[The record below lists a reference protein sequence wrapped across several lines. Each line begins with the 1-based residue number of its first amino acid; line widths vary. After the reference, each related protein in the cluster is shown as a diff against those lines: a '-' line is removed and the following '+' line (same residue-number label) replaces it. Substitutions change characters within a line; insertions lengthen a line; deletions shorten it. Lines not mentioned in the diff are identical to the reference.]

1 MRPGAIPLRTLAA
14 LAGIAALLG
23 TGFAAPAQGQ
33 AADEKLR
40 EALAGALRGGGPG
53 ASAYVI
59 DADDG
64 RVLFSSAGSTRRILA
79 SNAKLFTTA
88 AAFDRFGADGAF
100 KTEVLAS
107 GRVED
112 SVLDGDL
119 YLKGGGDPTFG
130 SSGFAGRSYGG
141 GGSVEELARQ
151 LELAGIERVSGRV
164 LGDESR
170 FDSRRG
176 VPGSGYAVSIY
187 IGPLSALAFDRGL
200 TSSRGSAFAR
210 SPAGF
215 AAGRLDAAL
224 EREGV
229 SVRGAPGTGVAPAN
243 AESLASVASPPVSR
257 LARITNKPSD
267 NFFAEMLVKDLG
279 AADGLTGTTARGTR
293 KATSFARSL
302 GSAPK
307 LVDGS
312 GLSRGNSASPKSV
325 VALLRGMRSHATFAS
340 FYASLP
346 IAGRDG
352 TLGGRMRS
360 GPAAGNCRAKTG
372 TLTNVSALS
381 GYCRSRSGRTL
392 AFSFLMNRVS
402 PASAR
407 GVQDRMAQA
416 LAGYGN

>member
-130 SSGFAGRSYGG
+130 SSGFAGR
-141 GGSVEELARQ
+141 R
-151 LELAGIERVSGRV
+151 
-164 LGDESR
+164 
-170 FDSRRG
+170 
-176 VPGSGYAVSIY
+176 
-187 IGPLSALAFDRGL
+187 
-200 TSSRGSAFAR
+200 
-210 SPAGF
+210 
-215 AAGRLDAAL
+215 
-224 EREGV
+224 
-229 SVRGAPGTGVAPAN
+229 
-243 AESLASVASPPVSR
+243 
-257 LARITNKPSD
+257 
-267 NFFAEMLVKDLG
+267 
-279 AADGLTGTTARGTR
+279 
-293 KATSFARSL
+293 
-302 GSAPK
+302 
-307 LVDGS
+307 
-312 GLSRGNSASPKSV
+312 
-325 VALLRGMRSHATFAS
+325 
-340 FYASLP
+340 
-346 IAGRDG
+346 
-352 TLGGRMRS
+352 RS
-360 GPAAGNCRAKTG
+360 GP
-372 TLTNVSALS
+372 
-381 GYCRSRSGRTL
+381 RSRSTRTW
-392 AFSFLMNRVS
+392 
-402 PASAR
+402 
-407 GVQDRMAQA
+407 DRRRP
-416 LAGYGN
+416 